1 MAMTIEGEERIS
13 APRDAV
19 WKALNDLDTLQRC
32 IPGCRSIEQTA
43 PGALTAI
50 IRIRFGPVSASF
62 NSEITLSNLNPPESY
77 TIFCEG
83 KGGIAGFGKGSAD
96 VVLIE
101 DGGET
106 ILRYSARATLGG
118 KLAQTGTRFIAS
130 TAQKL
135 AQRFFADF
143 NAAVSDAPPEED
155 IGV

>member
-1 MAMTIEGEERIS
+1 MDIEGEERIS
-13 APRDAV
+13 APRDTV
-19 WKALNDLDTLQRC
+19 WKALNDLDTLQHC
-32 IPGCRSIEQTA
+32 IPGCRSIERTA
-43 PGALTAI
+43 PGALAAV
-50 IRIRFGPVSASF
+50 IRVRFGPVSASF

-101 DGGET
+101 DGEET
-106 ILRYSARATLGG
+106 ILHYSAEARLGG
-118 KLAQTGTRFIAS
+118 KLAQMSSRFIAS

-143 NAAVSDAPPEED
+143 NAAVSGAQPEDEF
-155 IGV
+155 GV